1 MNEHSLTPA
10 ERREAQRATARLHM
24 KRLMKVTAVV
34 IVLTLIAAFSYL
46 YATDTPMPFHFIVA
60 TVITVVGVL
69 VLAAG
74 LMGLLFF
81 SSVSGA
87 DDDQN

>member
-1 MNEHSLTPA
+1 MNEHELTA
-10 ERREAQRATARLHM
+10 IERRDLQRATARMHM
-24 KRLMKVTAVV
+24 KRLMWVTFVV
-34 IVLTLIAAFSYL
+34 TVLALIAAFSYL
-46 YATDTPMPFHFIVA
+46 KATGTPMPIHFVIA

-87 DDDQN
+87 DEDQN